1 MKKIIVIL
9 MVVSS
14 MLLMGCS
21 SDGEMNKSQKHEEN
35 ITKEEN
41 TTAFDKKESALKT
54 EIKSSLSGYKVTF
67 ASTGEGNSSDIW
79 IADVDGTNGKRLT
92 NGKGHDIYPEWSG
105 DGEYVYYTGDKHG
118 GALELYRVNTKGE
131 PIPEQITL
139 LGREVR
145 TISVSKDNSMVALGV
160 MSTAVAVGED
170 LKDYCA
176 DLFVIKMDK
185 VEKALKEGKLITL
198 EDLTLVSAE
207 DPDKHI
213 WHEQPCFQKT
223 TGDNPYIAYVR
234 TENYD
239 NDPIMK
245 DDIWMVRADGT
256 DKKELSKEGSMP
268 QWTFDDK
275 KIVTHEFKVIDVNTK
290 ETKLLKVDNRAQDA
304 GAASISPD
312 GKYLIFETGDSE
324 DRKSGLAKVIYEGE
338 DTPNPIVLFSE
349 RPAFEPRWSPVAIG
363 ETEN

>member
-9 MVVSS
+9 VIVFTI
-14 MLLMGCS
+14 MLSGCAN
-21 SDGEMNKSQKHEEN
+21 EKINQSQKQEG
-35 ITKEEN
+35 N
-41 TTAFDKKESALKT
+41 TTKNSSEESNLKT
-54 EIKSSLSGYKVTF
+54 EIKSNLSGYKVTF
-67 ASTGEGNSSDIW
+67 ASKGEGDSSDIW
-79 IADVDGTNGKRLT
+79 MSDVDGRNEKRLT

-105 DGEYVYYTGDKHG
+105 DGAYVYYTGDKHG

-139 LGREVR
+139 LGKEVR
-145 TISVSKDNSMVALGV
+145 SISVSKDNSMVALGV
-160 MSTAVAVGED
+160 MSTAVPVGAD

-176 DLFVIKMDK
+176 DLFVIQIAK

-207 DPDKHI
+207 DPEKHI

-223 TGDNPYIAYVR
+223 EGDNPYIAYVR

-245 DDIWMVRADGT
+245 DDLWMVRADGS
-256 DKKELSKEGSMP
+256 DKKEFSKEGSMP
-268 QWTFDDK
+268 QWTFDDT

-312 GKYLIFETGDSE
+312 GQYVIFETGDSE

-349 RPAFEPRWSPVAIG
+349 RPAFEPRWSPVPIK
-363 ETEN
+363 E